1 MRLPTRFRPAPYTGL
16 RIIRFEERAA
26 WKDRQGGFSRHCLGK
41 CSVRRCHKSQVG
53 LALRRACP
61 KGAHELMSMDSYN
74 CSCHNAVSNDN
85 HNSTACP
92 KKVGKK
98 FRRIEGLARLDML
111 STKTRNFGA
120 PCMLV
125 VLQIRN
131 SPTPTKRLL
140 LFYGCFKLEAPSLS
154 IIEICY

>member
-16 RIIRFEERAA
+16 RFTRFEERAA
-26 WKDRQGGFSRHCLGK
+26 WKDRQEGFSRHWEMFGGALPQ
-41 CSVRRCHKSQVG
+41 SQVG

-61 KGAHELMSMDSYN
+61 EGAHELMSVDSYN
-74 CSCHNAVSNDN
+74 CSCHKAVSNDN
-85 HNSTACP
+85 HNSTGCP
-92 KKVGKK
+92 KKLGKK

-120 PCMLV
+120 LCMLV

-154 IIEICY
+154 MIEICY